1 MVKEVGAH
9 KISVALIVVL
19 GKTHILV
26 QVHGFHLG
34 EVQFAAFILGDQLL
48 VGSHGAASGGQTQ
61 HTVGL

>member
-19 GKTHILV
+19 GKAHILV
-26 QVHGFHLG
+26 QVHGFYLG
-34 EVQFAAFILGDQLL
+34 EVQIAAFILGNQFL
-48 VGSHGAASGGQTQ
+48 VGTHGAASGGQTK